1 MKASASVLIA
11 LVFVI
16 ATSLARKIKPCSSS
30 GNVYIFFTEKCGQNE
45 HFVQC
50 GSHCPPT
57 CENKAPEACIFS
69 CKAGC
74 FCDPGHLKNAQGEC
88 VPENKC

>member
-11 LVFVI
+11 LIFVI
-16 ATSLARKIKPCSSS
+16 ATSLAQ
-30 GNVYIFFTEKCGQNE
+30 KCGQNE

-57 CENKAPEACIFS
+57 CENKVPEACIFS

-74 FCDPGHLKNAQGEC
+74 FCNPGHLKNAQGEC